1 MKDSGYIHL
10 DADRIMRKGGS
21 DEVIVLSFDVDDMSG
36 EEIGVAVD
44 CLRALT
50 GVLDLSIGSRQ
61 GKKGRPLI
69 DFRLLIVPDELEAVS
84 RACFI
89 ETSTIG
95 LRWHR
100 EQRFC
105 LDRSH
110 ESLTCDGR
118 TLRRKRV
125 VRPDGSFSCKVEN
138 DDLHGCE
145 GLVGRRR
152 LKVRGEM
159 DGGI

>member
-10 DADRIMRKGGS
+10 DADKRMWAGVT

-44 CLRALT
+44 CLRALR
-50 GVLDLSIGSRQ
+50 GVLDLTIGNRQ
-61 GKKGRPLI
+61 GKKGRPVI
-69 DFRLLIVPDELEAVS
+69 DFRLLIAPEALEAVS
-84 RACFI
+84 HACFI

-105 LDRSH
+105 LERSH
-110 ESLTCDGR
+110 ESLMCEGR

-125 VRPDGSFSCKVEN
+125 TRPDGSFSCKVEN

-145 GLVGRRR
+145 GLSGRRR
-152 LKVRGEM
+152 LKGLGERE
-159 DGGI
+159 DGV